1 MKNKPIDVH
10 NHLMTRL
17 ERLCDE
23 DLGGEELDE
32 EIRRSKAA
40 VDVAGAIV
48 DNQRLVLDAA
58 TLAFKSGIDLERPDL
73 PMLADQRKIANGG
86 VC

>member
-23 DLGGEELDE
+23 DVSGEELEE
-32 EIRRSKAA
+32 EIKRSRAA

-58 TLAFKSGIDLERPDL
+58 SLVAKSGIALERSDL
-73 PMLADQRKIANGG
+73 PMLVNQRRANGDD
-86 VC
+86 C